1 VSATS
6 DGSATATEHRLDSLC
21 AAQVSR
27 PVFPGWQNFC
37 LETIFGSGCDSF
49 STKPRLFWAKR
60 SDRPKLKIITI
71 R

>member
-27 PVFPGWQNFC
+27 PVFPRWQNFC
-37 LETIFGSGCDSF
+37 LETIFWQ
-49 STKPRLFWAKR
+49 PLRQLFNKATVVLGKVE
-60 SDRPKLKIITI
+60 
-71 R
+71 